1 MTEPG
6 AVNDPTE
13 TRLQLAGHW
22 LQIGHPDRTLSE
34 LDSLIGDAALDVRAY
49 LFRGAA
55 LHTLD
60 RHAEAIDVLRDGLS
74 RHGPFLLLLQVLGSA
89 LRAEGRL
96 SEAESAY
103 LQGLSLDPNEPDL
116 LIGYALV
123 CLTAGQAEKASALVE
138 RAASQ
143 APESAAVA
151 AARAQVAFALG
162 KDKDM
167 HRHSE
172 KALSVDPEDPGA
184 RALHGTAS
192 MLTGDSRAGYQ
203 SLASAAAANPG
214 DPDLRQAAR
223 EARLANH
230 PLMRP
235 LRPFQRFNPLV
246 IWVGAVAVIYGLR
259 LAGLA
264 PLAALAA
271 ISWFAFCVY
280 SWVAPPLL
288 RRWINRKWGS

>member
-1 MTEPG
+1 MTEP
-6 AVNDPTE
+6 AE
-13 TRLQLAGHW
+13 ARIQLAAHW
-22 LQIGHPDRTLSE
+22 LQIGHPERTLDE
-34 LDSLIGDAALDVRAY
+34 LQGLWGDAAVDFRAY

-55 LHTLD
+55 LHALD
-60 RHAEAIDVLRDGLS
+60 RNAEAIDVLRDGLAQ
-74 RHGPFLLLLQVLGSA
+74 HGPFLPLLQVLGSA

-96 SEAESAY
+96 TEAESAY

-143 APESAAVA
+143 APESPAVD

-167 HRHSE
+167 HRHAESV
-172 KALSVDPEDPGA
+172 LSHDPEDPHS

-192 MLTGDSRAGYQ
+192 MLTGDSKAGYR

-214 DPDLRQAAR
+214 DRDLRDAAR

-246 IWVGAVAVIYGLR
+246 IWIAAVAVIYGLR

-264 PLAALAA
+264 PLAAVVAVG
-271 ISWFAFCVY
+271 WFGFCVY

-288 RRWINRKWGS
+288 RRWLNRKWGS